1 MGSLIIKKSSAQI
14 ISKETEHESKYIVK
28 TIATLGDGTNKKI
41 IKQFLK
47 EIKMVR
53 KMMPFGY

>member
-1 MGSLIIKKSSAQI
+1 MNGL
-14 ISKETEHESKYIVK
+14 ELESKDIVK

-47 EIKMVR
+47 EIKMLR